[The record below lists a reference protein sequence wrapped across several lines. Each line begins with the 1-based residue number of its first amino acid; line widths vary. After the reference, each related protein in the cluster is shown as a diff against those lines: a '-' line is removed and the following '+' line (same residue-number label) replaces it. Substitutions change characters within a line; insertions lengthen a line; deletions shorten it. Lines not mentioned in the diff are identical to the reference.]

1 MNRKNITRLIIIGIV
16 LAALIGA
23 GFAYQY
29 FSSFRKVTF
38 TVQQAGLSADIYQR
52 NPNSEESDSDTKMGT
67 IKNGQVL
74 SLQPAKY
81 YAVPTD
87 TKYDNAQISF
97 TVADK
102 DMSVTV
108 DPGFSPNYLAS
119 ILAAELPA
127 INSVISAKYASVLGD
142 FTVNSGKLYLDGSW
156 YGTTITQKSPGP
168 GQLGDVYRTVLHKVN
183 GKWQFAA
190 TPALVL
196 TSPDHTNIPN
206 DILVDLNKQSG
217 Y

>member
-1 MNRKNITRLIIIGIV
+1 MNRKYTTRLIIISIV
-16 LAALIGA
+16 VIGLIGA

-29 FSSFRKVTF
+29 ISSFRKVTF
-38 TVQQAGLSADIYQR
+38 NVKQTGLSADIYQR

-67 IKNGQVL
+67 VKNGEVL
-74 SLQPAKY
+74 SLRPAKY

-102 DMSVTV
+102 NISVDV
-108 DPGFSPNYLAS
+108 NPGFSSNYLAS

-127 INSVISAKYASVLGD
+127 INSLITTKYASILSGY
-142 FTVNSGKLYLDGSW
+142 TVNSGKLYLDGSW

-183 GKWQFAA
+183 GAWRFAA

-196 TSPDHTNIPN
+196 TAPEHTDIPK

>member
-1 MNRKNITRLIIIGIV
+1 MNRKYTTRLIIIGIIV
-16 LAALIGA
+16 LGLIGA

-38 TVQQAGLSADIYQR
+38 TVKQTGLSADIYR
-52 NPNSEESDSDTKMGT
+52 RDPNTEESNNDVKMGT
-67 IKNGQVL
+67 VKNGETL
-74 SLQPAKY
+74 SLRPDKY

-102 DMSVTV
+102 DMSV
-108 DPGFSPNYLAS
+108 DINPGFSSNYLAS

-127 INSVISAKYASVLGD
+127 INSVIAAKYTSILPD
-142 FTVNSGKLYLDGSW
+142 YTVNSGKLYLDGSW

-196 TSPDHTNIPN
+196 TAPDHTDIPN

>member
-1 MNRKNITRLIIIGIV
+1 MNRKYTIRLIIIGIIII
-16 LAALIGA
+16 ALIGA
-23 GFAYQY
+23 GFAYKY
-29 FSSFRKVTF
+29 FSSFHKVTL
-38 TVQQAGLSADIYQR
+38 TVRQTGLSADIYQR
-52 NPNSEESDSDTKMGT
+52 NPNSDESDSDTKVGT
-67 IKNGQVL
+67 VKGTQVL

-87 TKYDNAQISF
+87 AKYDNSQISF

-102 DMSVTV
+102 DMSVSIN
-108 DPGFSPNYLAS
+108 PGFSSNYLAS
-119 ILAAELPA
+119 VLAAELPSITA
-127 INSVISAKYASVLGD
+127 VINAKYATILSGY
-142 FTVNSGKLYLDGSW
+142 TVNTGKLYLDGTW

-183 GKWQFAA
+183 DTWQFVA
-190 TPALVL
+190 TPVL
-196 TSPDHTNIPN
+196 ILTAPDHKDISN

>member
-1 MNRKNITRLIIIGIV
+1 MNRKYTIRLIIIGIIII
-16 LAALIGA
+16 ALIGA
-23 GFAYQY
+23 GFAYKY
-29 FSSFRKVTF
+29 FSSFHKVTL
-38 TVQQAGLSADIYQR
+38 TVQQSGLSADIYQR
-52 NPNSEESDSDTKMGT
+52 NPNSDESDSDTKVGT
-67 IKNGQVL
+67 VKGTQIL

-87 TKYDNAQISF
+87 AKYDNSQISF

-102 DMSVTV
+102 DMSVSV
-108 DPGFSPNYLAS
+108 NPGFSSNYLAS
-119 ILAAELPA
+119 VLATELPNITTV
-127 INSVISAKYASVLGD
+127 INAKYAAILSGY
-142 FTVNSGKLYLDGSW
+142 TINSGKLYLDGTW

-183 GKWQFAA
+183 GTWQFAA
-190 TPALVL
+190 TPALIL
-196 TSPDHTNIPN
+196 TAPDHKDIPN

>member
-1 MNRKNITRLIIIGIV
+1 MNRKYITRLIIIGIIV
-16 LAALIGA
+16 LGLIGA

-38 TVQQAGLSADIYQR
+38 TVKQSGLSADIYQR

-67 IKNGQVL
+67 IKDGEVL
-74 SLQPAKY
+74 SLRPAKY

-102 DMSVTV
+102 DTSVTV
-108 DPGFSPNYLAS
+108 NPGFSSNYLAS

-127 INSVISAKYASVLGD
+127 INSVINTKYASVLTG

-183 GKWQFAA
+183 GTWQVAA
-190 TPALVL
+190 APALVL
-196 TSPDHTNIPN
+196 TAPDHTDIPN